1 MPLAQDF
8 SEDMGRPIDAHR
20 GGNRQ
25 KRHGGRVEAEPGDPP
40 SPAADKAPSVESL
53 GLSIFENSPFKLRR

>member
-1 MPLAQDF
+1 M
-8 SEDMGRPIDAHR
+8 DARR

-40 SPAADKAPSVESL
+40 SPTADKAPSVESL
-53 GLSIFENSPFKLRR
+53 SPLIFENSPL